1 MAVMTLVIDAIGSTA
16 SAFFWKIASPV
27 CWSITIATDE
37 RKSSGSSTSLN
48 PIAWPIDRRAGSTD
62 RGAYDTRAIR
72 AERDEDDASFSEEL
86 PAAEREAEAVW
97 RGCAA
102 VDLVVAD
109 FAGAVAD
116 TTDRVVTALA
126 DASAL
131 ADAPALVG
139 ATALE
144 DATALR
150 APEEGSLFLLA
161 GLDGFVVAAT
171 A

>member
-1 MAVMTLVIDAIGSTA
+1 MVIDAIGSTA

-72 AERDEDDASFSEEL
+72 GEREDDDASFSEEL
-86 PAAEREAEAVW
+86 PAAEREAEAVCAVEREAAAIW

-102 VDLVVAD
+102 VDLVVAA
-109 FAGAVAD
+109 FAGAVDD
-116 TTDRVVTALA
+116 TTDRVVTALV
-126 DASAL
+126 SA
-131 ADAPALVG
+131 PTLVG
-139 ATALE
+139 ATALV
-144 DATALR
+144 DAAVLR
-150 APEEGSLFLLA
+150 ATGEGSPFLLA
-161 GLDGFVVAAT
+161 GLDDLVVAAT